1 MKQKSIFLFIIS
13 LFITLGIQAQEV
25 QFSMISQTSTDV
37 TIRVDFP
44 GYYETIPVEV
54 NGEVMYKL
62 AMENAYPV
70 DETGAPEILKSAT
83 SVIIPEGS
91 IPTITILESPFTLI
105 PNFNLAPSKG
115 TLYRNIDP
123 NTVPYL
129 KGSQYLS
136 NFFWGDQPASI
147 GEPYQMRDFHGVA
160 ITVHPFSYQ
169 PVEKSLKVYQY
180 MIIKISYQP
189 AATAVNAKKNNV
201 VYDQIYSRHFL
212 NYDKFNNSKYS
223 PLTEEGEMLIIAPA
237 TFVSA
242 LEPLRQWK
250 IKSGI
255 QTTIVPTST
264 AGSTAA
270 AIKTYITNYYNA
282 HNLAYVLIVG
292 DHTQFPYFTLSGNT
306 SDNYFTEVAGGDNYP
321 DFLLGK
327 LSAEN
332 VEQVTV
338 QVNKFIGYDQGLFT
352 QTHHSAFCGIG
363 SSQGPGDNN
372 EYDYQHIRTINN
384 LLQTYTYTSGY
395 EFFDG
400 SQGGLDASGNPT
412 ATMVLNAINQG
423 VGVINYC
430 GHGDY
435 NLFVTSN
442 FTNTYVSQLTNYEK
456 LPFIFSVACQNGNY
470 VNKLCFAEV
479 WLRAVSG
486 GKPTG
491 AVGALMATI
500 NQPWNPPM
508 CGQDECIKV
517 LTESNPGFTK
527 RTLGGISF
535 GGLMKMLDT
544 YSDVETYRTWLLFG
558 DPSMMV
564 RTTIGTPITATH
576 LNQVAVNAANVTISS
591 PIDGARVTLSS
602 HGVIVGQGT
611 ISNGTTNITL
621 PSTLVD
627 GDTVYVVLTKFNHIP
642 YQGYFV
648 MTTLNEP
655 FLIYTTHQFRN
666 QQGTSNQPAETGK
679 NFKISFS
686 LQNVGTQ
693 NSTNV
698 ICKLRTSD
706 PYITII
712 DSVEQMAT
720 IAVGATQNFANGF
733 QVKFANNVPFGHT
746 SNFTIIVTDDNTTRI
761 YDFDEHVLAPKPSSG
776 NITVNDQAAGNNN
789 NRLDYGEIA
798 AIQIPMENIGDGA
811 AIAGSVKIESVRGY
825 INFSNP
831 TIPVSNLLA
840 AANTPVNFIASVKY
854 SVNTPRVDLL
864 KITYTTGA
872 YTHVRTYEIGI
883 AGAQTSGVEE
893 TNNSDLSVYPNPT
906 TGIFHFTLPE
916 SSSLENITYKIYD
929 VYGKLLESS
938 TVTTNTTTVDLTN
951 YASGVYMIQILDQNT
966 TLSQQ
971 KIIRK

>member
-1 MKQKSIFLFIIS
+1 MKQKSIFLIVIS
-13 LFITLGIQAQEV
+13 LFITIGIQAQEV
-25 QFSMISQTSTDV
+25 QFSLISQSASDV

-70 DETGAPEILKSAT
+70 DEAGAPEILKSAT
-83 SVIIPEGS
+83 SVIIPEGAV
-91 IPTITILESPFTLI
+91 PTFTILESPYTLI
-105 PNFNLAPSKG
+105 TNYNLAPSKG
-115 TLYRNIDP
+115 KLYRDINP
-123 NTVPYL
+123 NTIPYA
-129 KGSQYLS
+129 KGEQYAS
-136 NFFWGDQPASI
+136 NFFWGDQPVSL
-147 GEPYQMRDFHGVA
+147 GDPYQMRDFHGVA
-160 ITVHPFSYQ
+160 VTVHPFAYQ

-180 MIIKISYQP
+180 MIIKISYEP
-189 AATAVNAKKNNV
+189 STTSFNAKKNNV

-212 NYDKFNNSKYS
+212 NYDKINSSKYN

-237 TFVSA
+237 NFVTA

-264 AGSTAA
+264 AGTTAA
-270 AIKTYITNYYNA
+270 AIKTYITSYYNA

-292 DHTQFPYFTLSGNT
+292 DHSQFPYFTLSGNT

-332 VEQVTV
+332 LEQVNV
-338 QVNKFIGYDQGLFT
+338 QVNKFIGYDQGLFA
-352 QTHHSAFCGIG
+352 QTHHASFCGIG
-363 SSQGPGDNN
+363 SSEGPGDNS
-372 EYDYQHIRTINN
+372 EYDYQHIRNINN
-384 LLQTYTYTSGY
+384 LLQTFTYTSGF

-400 SQGGLDASGNPT
+400 SQGGLDASGSPT

-423 VGVINYC
+423 VGIIDYC

-442 FTNTYVSQLTNYEK
+442 FTNTYVSQLTNFEK

-479 WLRAVSG
+479 WLRATSG

-527 RTLGGISF
+527 RTFGGISF

-544 YSDVETYRTWLLFG
+544 YSDVETYRTWLVFG

-564 RTTIGTPITATH
+564 RTSAGTQITATH
-576 LNQVAVNAANVTISS
+576 LSQVAVNAANVTISS
-591 PIDGARVTLSS
+591 PIDGARVTLS
-602 HGVIVGQGT
+602 HNNVIVGQGT
-611 ISNGTTNITL
+611 INNGTANINFT
-621 PSTLVD
+621 SALVD

-655 FLIYTTHQFRN
+655 YLIFTNHQFRN
-666 QQGTSNQPAETGK
+666 QQGTSDQPAETGK
-679 NFKISFS
+679 NFKISFN
-686 LQNVGTQ
+686 LENIGTQ
-693 NSTNV
+693 TSTNV
-698 ICKLRTSD
+698 VCKLRTSD
-706 PYITII
+706 PYITLI
-712 DSVEQMAT
+712 DTVEQMAS

-746 SNFTIIVTDDNTTRI
+746 STFTIVVTDNNATRT
-761 YDFDEHVLAPKPSSG
+761 YNFEEHVLAPRPSSG
-776 NITVNDQAAGNNN
+776 NLTVIDQSAGNNN
-789 NRLDYGEIA
+789 NQLDYGEIA

>member
-1 MKQKSIFLFIIS
+1 MKQKFILLIVIS
-13 LFITLGIQAQEV
+13 LFISLGLQAQEV
-25 QFSMISQTSTDV
+25 QFSLISQSASDV

-44 GYYETIPVEV
+44 GYYETIPIEV

-70 DETGAPEILKSAT
+70 DEAGAPEILKSAT
-83 SVIIPEGS
+83 SVIIPEGAV
-91 IPTITILESPFTLI
+91 PTFTILESPYTLI

-115 TLYRNIDP
+115 KLYRDINP
-123 NTVPYL
+123 NTIPYV
-129 KGSQYLS
+129 KGDQYFS
-136 NFFWGDQPASI
+136 NFFWGDQPVSL
-147 GEPYQMRDFHGVA
+147 GDPYQMRDFHGVA
-160 ITVHPFSYQ
+160 VTVHPFAYQ
-169 PVEKSLKVYQY
+169 PIEKSLKVYQY
-180 MIIKISYQP
+180 MIIKISYEP
-189 AATAVNAKKNNV
+189 SNTNFNAKKNNV

-212 NYDKFNNSKYS
+212 NYDKINSSKYN

-237 TFVSA
+237 NFVTA

-264 AGSTAA
+264 AGTTAA
-270 AIKTYITNYYNA
+270 AIKTYITSYYNA

-292 DHTQFPYFTLSGNT
+292 DHSQFPYFTLSGNT

-332 VEQVTV
+332 LEQVNV
-338 QVNKFIGYDQGLFT
+338 QVNKFIGYDQGLFA
-352 QTHHSAFCGIG
+352 QTHHASFCGIG
-363 SSQGPGDNN
+363 SSEGPGDNS
-372 EYDYQHIRTINN
+372 EYDYQHIRNINN
-384 LLQTYTYTSGY
+384 LLQTFTYTSGF

-400 SQGGLDASGNPT
+400 SQGGLDASGSPT

-423 VGVINYC
+423 VGIIDYC

-442 FTNTYVSQLTNYEK
+442 FTNTYVSQLTNFEK

-479 WLRAVSG
+479 WLRATSG

-527 RTLGGISF
+527 RTFGGISF

-544 YSDVETYRTWLLFG
+544 YSDVETYRTWLVFG

-564 RTTIGTPITATH
+564 RTSAGTQITATH
-576 LNQVAVNAANVTISS
+576 LSQVAVNAANVTISS
-591 PIDGARVTLSS
+591 PIDGARVTLS
-602 HGVIVGQGT
+602 HNNVIVGQGT
-611 ISNGTTNITL
+611 INNGTANINFT
-621 PSTLVD
+621 SALVD

-655 FLIYTTHQFRN
+655 YLIFTNHQFRN
-666 QQGTSNQPAETGK
+666 QQGTSDQPAETGK
-679 NFKISFS
+679 NFKISFN
-686 LQNVGTQ
+686 LENIGTQ
-693 NSTNV
+693 TSTNV
-698 ICKLRTSD
+698 VCKLRTSD
-706 PYITII
+706 PYITLI
-712 DSVEQMAT
+712 DTVEQMAS

-746 SNFTIIVTDDNTTRI
+746 STFTIAVTDDNTTRI
-761 YDFDEHVLAPKPSSG
+761 YDFEEHVLAPRPSSG
-776 NITVNDQAAGNNN
+776 NLTVIDQSAGNNN

-811 AIAGSVKIESVRGY
+811 AVAGLVKIESVRGY

-831 TIPVSNLLA
+831 TVPVSNLLA